1 MKMGYG
7 VGAIFLLLIQVLRKN
22 TLNSEEPTSSE
33 QAVLF
38 MYLTHH
44 FVCLGVFLLMRDGD
58 LPGTFVFRHRKS
70 QEVDG

>member
-44 FVCLGVFLLMRDGD
+44 FGLLGGVFANA
-58 LPGTFVFRHRKS
+58 
-70 QEVDG
+70 